1 MVKALPAGSARRT
14 LSGGPVPIT
23 RSQHQTH
30 GSTEVH
36 SITSAVDPHTTDMT
50 RRMKVYAVQMGL
62 RVLCIIGVVLIDNF
76 VARILLIVGAAL
88 LPWFAVMLANRGA
101 DRSERAGSAYQ
112 PPARTEL
119 PTVAETRDRAPDPD
133 TVVVDAEYTVHPV
146 QRQLPPAPPS
156 ATRRN

>member
-62 RVLCIIGVVLIDNF
+62 RVLCIIGVVLIGNL
-76 VARILLIVGAAL
+76 VSRLLLV
-88 LPWFAVMLANRGA
+88 
-101 DRSERAGSAYQ
+101 
-112 PPARTEL
+112 
-119 PTVAETRDRAPDPD
+119 
-133 TVVVDAEYTVHPV
+133 
-146 QRQLPPAPPS
+146 
-156 ATRRN
+156 